1 MERVAAV
8 VQLGKSSTE
17 LPKMTRTIKHENA
30 KITCSCQWCNPA
42 RARAEYFL
50 WSFSKI
56 SKQEREK
63 RDFRDAKKNAYKNLF
78 KGIS

>member
-42 RARAEYFL
+42 RARAEYL
-50 WSFSKI
+50 K
-56 SKQEREK
+56 KREK